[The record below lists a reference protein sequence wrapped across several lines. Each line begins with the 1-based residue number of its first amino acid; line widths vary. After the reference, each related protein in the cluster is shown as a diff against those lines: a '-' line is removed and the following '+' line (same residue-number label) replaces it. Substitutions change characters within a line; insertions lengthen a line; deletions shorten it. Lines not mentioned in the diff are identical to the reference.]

1 MSAETH
7 ISREQKANPAGAHSL
22 DIVHC
27 PPRMRDAI
35 HLEADHCLLGDAA
48 AASAAPAPAVMP
60 VAMEAAMPD
69 AAVVPLPIQPLFQ
82 LLDLPTP

>member
-1 MSAETH
+1 
-7 ISREQKANPAGAHSL
+7 
-22 DIVHC
+22 
-27 PPRMRDAI
+27 MRDAI

>member
-1 MSAETH
+1 
-7 ISREQKANPAGAHSL
+7 
-22 DIVHC
+22 
-27 PPRMRDAI
+27 MRDAI
-35 HLEADHCLLGDAA
+35 HLEADLCLLGDAA
-48 AASAAPAPAVMP
+48 AAAAAPAPAAPAPAVMP